1 MPSFAGHIFQASTA
15 KQSIIQ
21 KTGRQSTR
29 GWVQNV
35 TVNVGNSFDGLLL
48 DLVICHGW
56 NPEHHLLLRTDQ
68 ATQSYEQ
75 PKELKNQ
82 IRRENSA
89 YLSHLKALDKG
100 VEDRRGK
107 ADAMLENALRWV
119 CSYKEKK
126 PKLMLLV
133 DSFI

>member
-1 MPSFAGHIFQASTA
+1 M
-15 KQSIIQ
+15 
-21 KTGRQSTR
+21 
-29 GWVQNV
+29 QNV

-56 NPEHHLLLRTDQ
+56 NPEHHLLLQTDE

-75 PKELKNQ
+75 SIEGTELLKNQ

-100 VEDRRGK
+100 VEERREK
-107 ADAMLENALRWV
+107 ADAMLEMRMPCDGL

-126 PKLMLLV
+126 PKLNAGGGFLYIKARVHLAV
-133 DSFI
+133 CSG

>member
-1 MPSFAGHIFQASTA
+1 MPSFTEHIFEASAA
-15 KQSIIQ
+15 KQSIFQ
-21 KTGRQSTR
+21 KTGRQATR

-35 TVNVGNSFDGLLL
+35 TVNVGHSFDGLLL

-75 PKELKNQ
+75 SKELKNQ

-100 VEDRRGK
+100 VEEKRGK
-107 ADAMLENALRWV
+107 ADAILENALRWV